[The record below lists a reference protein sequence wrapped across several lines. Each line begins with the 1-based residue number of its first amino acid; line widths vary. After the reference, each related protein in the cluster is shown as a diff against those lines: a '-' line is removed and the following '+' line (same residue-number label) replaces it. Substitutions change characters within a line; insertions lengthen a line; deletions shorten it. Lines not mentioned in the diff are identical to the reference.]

1 MLFSQVI
8 PSYQLNNIKHNTK
21 YTRLHGQSSAKIP
34 VIMLLSCKQVTNH
47 HSFIFNMATDTRT
60 NNIRIN
66 SFNRS
71 VSQTKKK
78 QKGKVCLNYITVRK
92 PNYIKVL

>member
-8 PSYQLNNIKHNTK
+8 PSYQLKNIIHNTK

-66 SFNRS
+66 SFAD
-71 VSQTKKK
+71 KKK